1 MGWPKQKKK
10 QQQQET
16 FNSKNEKLQFVGTM
30 SLLKREIA
38 KKMGHRKAQNFR
50 NARCMVRV

>member
-10 QQQQET
+10 QRQQET
-16 FNSKNEKLQFVGTM
+16 FNTKNEKLQFVGTM